1 MNTAFTMSCL
11 LAGVMAIQV
20 QLDAANESLITL
32 AQKPTFASY

>member
-20 QLDAANESLITL
+20 QLDAANEVS
-32 AQKPTFASY
+32 SR